1 MSVKLNRI
9 GFEYAKELV
18 AKGMVVRDERDAWSE
33 NQPTTAAENEFIRLN
48 GFREYP
54 KWHLAID
61 DDQDPDANKRYK
73 FPYGDFK
80 KVHRCGVLSAESR
93 AGQYKHFDVERAAA
107 RLHELIDGI
116 KHGLSR
122 HATAGRSAV
131 GKVRGTYFAR

>member
-61 DDQDPDANKRYK
+61 DDQDPDTKNDTSFPTATSKR
-73 FPYGDFK
+73 FT
-80 KVHRCGVLSAESR
+80 V
-93 AGQYKHFDVERAAA
+93 VEC
-107 RLHELIDGI
+107 
-116 KHGLSR
+116 
-122 HATAGRSAV
+122 
-131 GKVRGTYFAR
+131 